1 MKNKKLFI
9 CIIVIVL
16 IAIGILVF
24 LLSNKEPNDN
34 KKFEKEYNV
43 IVPKYTKVIYLT
55 EDTIIKALETQ
66 DKLVFFGNKDEKTK
80 QAVSVLLKTAEEK
93 VVDKIYY
100 YDTSNIKDKDIS
112 KKLLEKLNKKEI
124 VTPSLFLLKDKKI
137 DSIEEGINEE
147 TKEKYKKI
155 MVAYLMCTS
164 ENC

>member
-34 KKFEKEYNV
+34 EKFEKEYSV
-43 IVPKYTKVIYLT
+43 TVPKYTKVIYLT
-55 EDTIIKALETQ
+55 DNTIIKAIETQ

-80 QAVSVLLKTAEEK
+80 QAVSVLLETAEEK

>member
-1 MKNKKLFI
+1 MKNKKIFI
-9 CIIVIVL
+9 CLSIIIL
-16 IAIGILVF
+16 IAIGVLIF
-24 LLSNKEPNDN
+24 FLSNKEANDN

-43 IVPKYTKVIYLT
+43 IVQKYTKVIYLT
-55 EDTIIKALETQ
+55 DDTIIKALETQ

-80 QAVSVLLKTAEEK
+80 QAVSVLLETAEEK